1 MTTENKYRIITNI
14 ILTVVLGL
22 SVYFG
27 IKYAAVLLL
36 PFLLGLFIAFLLKPI
51 IRSLASF
58 FHIRRKISAAV
69 TIILTYAVLGGI
81 LWWAGNL
88 LFWQLFLLFQKLPD
102 FFSKEILPVI
112 NKFIEFIALKIE
124 MFSGVPAED
133 VIDISPDKIIPVITD
148 YSAKAVSSC
157 SKFLSKL
164 PSVFIGVV
172 FTVVSSVFISIDY
185 SNIVSFITKQFSP
198 KIRTCIFQIKDF
210 LVNTAFK
217 LLKAYVILMAI
228 TFVELSVAF
237 LLLRIPMAIPV
248 AFLIA
253 LADFLPLIG
262 TGGVMIPWIIFE
274 VLRSNYILAISLGI
288 VYAIVALVRNIAEP
302 KIVGAQ
308 VGLHPLVTIMGMYI
322 GGKIFGFLGIFIL
335 PMLILIAKELND
347 TGKVH
352 LWKK

>member
-1 MTTENKYRIITNI
+1 
-14 ILTVVLGL
+14 
-22 SVYFG
+22 
-27 IKYAAVLLL
+27 
-36 PFLLGLFIAFLLKPI
+36 
-51 IRSLASF
+51 
-58 FHIRRKISAAV
+58 
-69 TIILTYAVLGGI
+69 
-81 LWWAGNL
+81 
-88 LFWQLFLLFQKLPD
+88 
-102 FFSKEILPVI
+102 
-112 NKFIEFIALKIE
+112 
-124 MFSGVPAED
+124 
-133 VIDISPDKIIPVITD
+133 
-148 YSAKAVSSC
+148 
-157 SKFLSKL
+157 
-164 PSVFIGVV
+164 
-172 FTVVSSVFISIDY
+172 
-185 SNIVSFITKQFSP
+185 
-198 KIRTCIFQIKDF
+198 
-210 LVNTAFK
+210 
-217 LLKAYVILMAI
+217 MAI
-228 TFVELSVAF
+228 SFVRLSVAF
-237 LLLRIPMAIPV
+237 LLLHIPMAIPV